1 MAGFRTRAVSAVVL
15 VAVLGS
21 ALYFG
26 GYYLWALMLFASE
39 TGFFEFSRAM
49 RDPSG
54 RDDMKPDIL
63 ELLGYCGI
71 AVLYIVML
79 VWDSDV
85 HIMYTLI
92 LLLIALMIVY
102 VLQFPRYPT
111 SKMMQIYFGVVYVG
125 LMLSFVYLT
134 RMEKQGLKL
143 VWLIFISS
151 WIPDTGAYFVGV
163 KFGKH
168 KLIPD
173 VSPKKTVEGAVG
185 GIITCMIV
193 FIIFTVIVN
202 AIGKIHLNYLLMILA
217 SVLLAVASMIGD
229 LIASLVKRHYNVK
242 DYGTILPGHGGVMDR
257 FDSVLA
263 TSSILF
269 VLSLIPSFI
278 NNLVA

>member
-1 MAGFRTRAVSAVVL
+1 MKQRIITAAVALAIFIPCLIYSDKIVFDILIAFICALAVFEIIRCARL
-15 VAVLGS
+15 AVHPLILIPSLILAVFVPFTARRIDLKMGYPVFLLIVIIVYMLYIFTVS
-21 ALYFG
+21 MFSKGRIVITDAALAAMMTLY
-26 GYYLWALMLFASE
+26 AI
-39 TGFFEFSRAM
+39 TGF
-49 RDPSG
+49 
-54 RDDMKPDIL
+54 
-63 ELLGYCGI
+63 CGI
-71 AVLYIVML
+71 LFIRGFSVAG
-79 VWDSDV
+79 
-85 HIMYTLI
+85 
-92 LLLIALMIVY
+92 AN
-102 VLQFPRYPT
+102 
-111 SKMMQIYFGVVYVG
+111 IYWV
-125 LMLSFVYLT
+125 
-134 RMEKQGLKL
+134 
-143 VWLIFISS
+143 IFISS